1 MQGVLCGGNQSQ
13 GSTTCGAATG
23 LWRISYMSA
32 HKKQVGGDH
41 YKRMAIQ
48 PSHYIVKNKLG
59 WYEGNIV
66 KYITRHSIKGGRQ
79 DIEKVIHYAELLL
92 EDKYPKSKGEIR
104 GEITRKYVKKLA
116 REAK

>member
-1 MQGVLCGGNQSQ
+1 
-13 GSTTCGAATG
+13 
-23 LWRISYMSA
+23 MSA
-32 HKKQVGGDH
+32 HKKQIGGDH

-66 KYITRHSIKGGRQ
+66 KYITRHSIKGGKQ

-92 EDKYPKSKGEIR
+92 EDLYPDDE
-104 GEITRKYVKKLA
+104 TRVFYVGATRA
-116 REAK
+116 RETLHIVQPQRYGGFII

>member
-1 MQGVLCGGNQSQ
+1 
-13 GSTTCGAATG
+13 
-23 LWRISYMSA
+23 MSA
-32 HKKQVGGDH
+32 HKKQIGGDH
-41 YKRMAIQ
+41 YKRMAVP

-92 EDKYPKSKGEIR
+92 EDKYPDDEG
-104 GEITRKYVKKLA
+104 TRKGKITAAYVKKLNK
-116 REAK
+116 EMNK

>member
-1 MQGVLCGGNQSQ
+1 
-13 GSTTCGAATG
+13 
-23 LWRISYMSA
+23 MSA
-32 HKKQVGGDH
+32 HKKQIGGDH

-48 PSHYIVKNKLG
+48 PSHYIVKNNLG

-92 EDKYPKSKGEIR
+92 EDQYDNSEGHKR
-104 GEITRKYVKKLA
+104 GRETAAYVKKLNK
-116 REAK
+116 EMNK

>member
-1 MQGVLCGGNQSQ
+1 
-13 GSTTCGAATG
+13 
-23 LWRISYMSA
+23 MSA
-32 HKKQVGGDH
+32 RDKQIGGDH

-48 PSHYIVKNKLG
+48 PSDYIVKNKLG

-92 EDKYPKSKGEIR
+92 EEEYPKCRGDIMGEK
-104 GEITRKYVKKLA
+104 TRKYVKKLNWDIKN
-116 REAK
+116 ETK

>member
-1 MQGVLCGGNQSQ
+1 
-13 GSTTCGAATG
+13 
-23 LWRISYMSA
+23 MSA
-32 HKKQVGGDH
+32 HKKQIGGDH

-79 DIEKVIHYAELLL
+79 DIEKVIHYAQLLL
-92 EDKYPKSKGEIR
+92 EDKYPKSKGDIM
-104 GEITRKYVKKLA
+104 GEITRKHVKKLNKGVKN
-116 REAK
+116 ETK

>member
-1 MQGVLCGGNQSQ
+1 
-13 GSTTCGAATG
+13 
-23 LWRISYMSA
+23 MSA

-66 KYITRHSIKGGRQ
+66 KYITRHSIKGGKQ
-79 DIEKVIHYAELLL
+79 DVEKVIRYAELLL
-92 EDKYPKSKGEIR
+92 EDQYIPKKSRGEIR
-104 GEITRKYVKKLA
+104 GEITRKYVKKLN
-116 REAK
+116 RDMKNETK

>member
-1 MQGVLCGGNQSQ
+1 
-13 GSTTCGAATG
+13 
-23 LWRISYMSA
+23 MSA
-32 HKKQVGGDH
+32 HNRQEGGDH

-92 EDKYPKSKGEIR
+92 DYMYPKSKGEIQ
-104 GEITRKYVKKLA
+104 GEKTRKYVMKLNKEKK
-116 REAK
+116 

>member
-1 MQGVLCGGNQSQ
+1 
-13 GSTTCGAATG
+13 
-23 LWRISYMSA
+23 MSA
-32 HKKQVGGDH
+32 HKKQIGGDH

-92 EDKYPKSKGEIR
+92 EDKYPKSSGEIR
-104 GEITRKYVKKLA
+104 GEITRKHVKKLNK
-116 REAK
+116 EMNK

>member
-1 MQGVLCGGNQSQ
+1 
-13 GSTTCGAATG
+13 
-23 LWRISYMSA
+23 MSA
-32 HKKQVGGDH
+32 HKKQIGGDH

-48 PSHYIVKNKLG
+48 PSHYIVRNKLG

-92 EDKYPKSKGEIR
+92 EDKYPEDEGTRR
-104 GEITRKYVKKLA
+104 GRETANYIKKLN
-116 REAK
+116 RDRKKQEEMNK

>member
-1 MQGVLCGGNQSQ
+1 
-13 GSTTCGAATG
+13 
-23 LWRISYMSA
+23 MSA
-32 HKKQVGGDH
+32 DKKQVGGDH
-41 YKRMAIQ
+41 YRKMAIQ

-92 EDKYPKSKGEIR
+92 EDQYDNSEGHKR
-104 GEITRKYVKKLA
+104 GRETWEHIKKLNK
-116 REAK
+116 ENK

>member
-1 MQGVLCGGNQSQ
+1 
-13 GSTTCGAATG
+13 
-23 LWRISYMSA
+23 MSA
-32 HKKQVGGDH
+32 HKKQIGGDH

-48 PSHYIVKNKLG
+48 PSHYIVRNKLG

-92 EDKYPKSKGEIR
+92 VDKYPDDEG
-104 GEITRKYVKKLA
+104 TRRCKETAAYIKKLNK
-116 REAK
+116 ENNK

>member
-1 MQGVLCGGNQSQ
+1 
-13 GSTTCGAATG
+13 
-23 LWRISYMSA
+23 MSA
-32 HKKQVGGDH
+32 HKKQIGGDH

-79 DIEKVIHYAELLL
+79 DVEKVIHYAELLL
-92 EDKYPKSKGEIR
+92 EDQYDNSEGHRR
-104 GEITRKYVKKLA
+104 GRETAEHIKKLNK
-116 REAK
+116 EMNK

>member
-1 MQGVLCGGNQSQ
+1 
-13 GSTTCGAATG
+13 
-23 LWRISYMSA
+23 MSA
-32 HKKQVGGDH
+32 HKKQIGGDH

-92 EDKYPKSKGEIR
+92 EDKYPKSLGEIKGEITSNIF
-104 GEITRKYVKKLA
+104 GKVIINGVEYNIYYCLFSDLCWI
-116 REAK
+116 

>member
-1 MQGVLCGGNQSQ
+1 
-13 GSTTCGAATG
+13 
-23 LWRISYMSA
+23 MSA
-32 HKKQVGGDH
+32 HKKQIGGDH

-59 WYEGNIV
+59 WYEGIIV

-92 EDKYPKSKGEIR
+92 EDKYPDDEGTRR
-104 GEITRKYVKKLA
+104 GKITAAYVKKLNK
-116 REAK
+116 EMNK